1 MSSLFQS
8 CRGAQG
14 GGSPGEY
21 VARRVRGRERKGWEA
36 GEIKENK
43 VTIILIIAALHKGLR
58 QDAKKGAGAG
68 NTGHGKWEVWTNQSA
83 SQPRPKFSVKVIRVS
98 QCFIR

>member
-1 MSSLFQS
+1 M
-8 CRGAQG
+8 
-14 GGSPGEY
+14 
-21 VARRVRGRERKGWEA
+21 ARRVRGRERKGREVMIIKGWEA
-36 GEIKENK
+36 GGIEDNK

-58 QDAKKGAGAG
+58 EDAKKGARAR